1 VIKPRDQQFK
11 NSISNKH
18 WLSRGLAQH
27 GVVKKMMT
35 HDIEQA
41 AVAVVISKMPSKA
54 VARRSFETGFSLVEV
69 SIVTA
74 LMVILAIIGVP
85 ALQAYVI
92 ESKVPKVAA
101 DMQRFVS
108 RMKVAALGGGLAP
121 YASVDQ
127 RALINGMRSASVVAV
142 QGEGQKAD
150 VAHGLG
156 GQGRGDNGTI
166 TILPEAVPGM
176 SVGSA
181 FRLTLTHVNHAACP
195 MLVTAM
201 QRMASVIT
209 VAGHG
214 ASVQVKNNL
223 IDPPLSYQPVL
234 ADAQCARGD
243 NNQFVFVFQ

>member
-1 VIKPRDQQFK
+1 
-11 NSISNKH
+11 
-18 WLSRGLAQH
+18 
-27 GVVKKMMT
+27 MT
-35 HDIEQA
+35 QNIEQA
-41 AVAVVISKMPSKA
+41 RNAAVNTKLRAKA
-54 VARRSFETGFSLVEV
+54 GPRYSVETGFSLVEV

-121 YASVDQ
+121 YASIDQ
-127 RALINGMRSASVVAV
+127 RALINGMRSAAVIAV

-156 GQGRGDNGTI
+156 GQGRGDSGTVSI
-166 TILPEAVPGM
+166 WPDTVPGM
-176 SVGSA
+176 PVGSA

-209 VAGHG
+209 VAGNG
-214 ASVQVKNNL
+214 ASVPVKNDFL
-223 IDPPLSYQPVL
+223 VPPLRYQPVL

-243 NNQFVFVFQ
+243 SNQFVFVFQ

>member
-1 VIKPRDQQFK
+1 MMKP
-11 NSISNKH
+11 S
-18 WLSRGLAQH
+18 
-27 GVVKKMMT
+27 
-35 HDIEQA
+35 IEQLTNA
-41 AVAVVISKMPSKA
+41 PVFWKMSTRPRVK
-54 VARRSFETGFSLVEV
+54 RSCETGFSLVEV

-108 RMKVAALGGGLAP
+108 RMKVAALGGSLAP

-127 RALINGMRSASVVAV
+127 RALINGMRSATVVTV

-166 TILPEAVPGM
+166 TILPDTVPGM
-176 SVGSA
+176 SAGSA
-181 FRLTLTHVNHAACP
+181 FRLMLTHVNHAACP

-214 ASVQVKNNL
+214 ASVQVKNDL
-223 IDPPLSYQPVL
+223 INPALSYQPVL

>member
-1 VIKPRDQQFK
+1 MM
-11 NSISNKH
+11 
-18 WLSRGLAQH
+18 AQSL
-27 GVVKKMMT
+27 
-35 HDIEQA
+35 EQA
-41 AVAVVISKMPSKA
+41 AHTAVFSKVSSKA
-54 VARRSFETGFSLVEV
+54 GARRSVEAGFSLVEV
-69 SIVTA
+69 SIVTT

-108 RMKVAALGGGLAP
+108 RMKVAVLGGGLTP

-127 RALINGMRSASVVAV
+127 RALINGMRSAAVIAV

-156 GQGRGDNGTI
+156 GQGRGENGTI
-166 TILPEAVPGM
+166 TIRPEAVPGM
-176 SVGSA
+176 SMGSA

-214 ASVQVKNNL
+214 ASVQVKNDFL
-223 IDPPLSYQPVL
+223 VPVLTYQPVL

>member
-1 VIKPRDQQFK
+1 MANTARDLHLKLTRVEPLLNATGAVLKMMKQSMTQTKHGLVVYPKPR
-11 NSISNKH
+11 H
-18 WLSRGLAQH
+18 TGGR
-27 GVVKKMMT
+27 
-35 HDIEQA
+35 
-41 AVAVVISKMPSKA
+41 P
-54 VARRSFETGFSLVEV
+54 FEVGFSLVEV

-92 ESKVPKVAA
+92 ESKVPGVAA

-108 RMKVAALGGGLAP
+108 RMKVAALGGGLVPFATI
-121 YASVDQ
+121 DQ
-127 RALINGMRSASVVAV
+127 RALINGMRSASVVTV

-150 VAHGLG
+150 VSHGLG
-156 GQGRGDNGTI
+156 GHGRGESGTI
-166 TILPEAVPGM
+166 TILPAAVPGM

-201 QRMASVIT
+201 QRMASLIT
-209 VAGHG
+209 VAGLG
-214 ASVQVKNNL
+214 ASVQVKNDFL
-223 IDPPLSYQPVL
+223 EPALQYQPVL

>member
-1 VIKPRDQQFK
+1 MMKQSVGQAVRNVVIKPRQRA
-11 NSISNKH
+11 
-18 WLSRGLAQH
+18 LS
-27 GVVKKMMT
+27 
-35 HDIEQA
+35 
-41 AVAVVISKMPSKA
+41 
-54 VARRSFETGFSLVEV
+54 ARSSEAGFSLVEV

-92 ESKVPKVAA
+92 ENKVPKVAA

-121 YASVDQ
+121 YAMVDQ
-127 RALINGMRSASVVAV
+127 RALINGMRSAAVISV

-150 VAHGLG
+150 VSHGLG
-156 GQGRGDNGTI
+156 GQGRGDSGTI
-166 TILPEAVPGM
+166 AIAPDTVPGM

-181 FRLTLTHVNHAACP
+181 FRLTLTQVNHAACP

-209 VAGHG
+209 VSGHG
-214 ASVQVKNNL
+214 ASVQVKNAFL
-223 IDPPLSYQPVL
+223 EPALSYQAVL

>member
-1 VIKPRDQQFK
+1 MMKQSVEQTVFSQEKYLKAGSQRPR
-11 NSISNKH
+11 
-18 WLSRGLAQH
+18 
-27 GVVKKMMT
+27 
-35 HDIEQA
+35 A
-41 AVAVVISKMPSKA
+41 AEA
-54 VARRSFETGFSLVEV
+54 GFSLVEV

-92 ESKVPKVAA
+92 ENKVPKVAA

-121 YASVDQ
+121 YATVDQ
-127 RALINGMRSASVVAV
+127 RALINGMRSASVIAV
-142 QGEGQKAD
+142 QGQGQKAD
-150 VAHGLG
+150 VSHGLG
-156 GQGRGDNGTI
+156 GQGRGNSGTI
-166 TILPEAVPGM
+166 SIAPDTVPGM

-209 VAGHG
+209 VSGHG
-214 ASVQVKNNL
+214 ASVEVKNAF
-223 IDPPLSYQPVL
+223 IDPVLSYQPVL

>member
-1 VIKPRDQQFK
+1 MMP
-11 NSISNKH
+11 NS
-18 WLSRGLAQH
+18 
-27 GVVKKMMT
+27 VK
-35 HDIEQA
+35 QA
-41 AVAVVISKMPSKA
+41 PDTVEFSTVRLPSGPS
-54 VARRSFETGFSLVEV
+54 RSFEAGFSLVEV

-127 RALINGMRSASVVAV
+127 RALINGMRSASVIAV

-156 GQGRGDNGTI
+156 GRGRAENGTI
-166 TILPEAVPGM
+166 TIQPEAVPGM

-181 FRLTLTHVNHAACP
+181 FRLTLSHVNHAACP

-214 ASVQVKNNL
+214 ANVQVKNDFL
-223 IDPPLSYQPVL
+223 MPVLSYQPVL

>member
-1 VIKPRDQQFK
+1 
-11 NSISNKH
+11 
-18 WLSRGLAQH
+18 
-27 GVVKKMMT
+27 MMT
-35 HDIEQA
+35 QNLEQ
-41 AVAVVISKMPSKA
+41 VTDTVVLSKVGSK
-54 VARRSFETGFSLVEV
+54 VGTRPSFEAGFSLVEV

-166 TILPEAVPGM
+166 TISPEVVPGM
-176 SVGSA
+176 SEGSA

-209 VAGHG
+209 VADHG
-214 ASVQVKNNL
+214 ASVPVKNDFL
-223 IDPPLSYQPVL
+223 VPGLTYQPVL

>member
-1 VIKPRDQQFK
+1 
-11 NSISNKH
+11 
-18 WLSRGLAQH
+18 
-27 GVVKKMMT
+27 MMT
-35 HDIEQA
+35 QNLEQ
-41 AVAVVISKMPSKA
+41 VTDTVVLSKVGSK
-54 VARRSFETGFSLVEV
+54 VGTRPSFEAGFSLVEV

-166 TILPEAVPGM
+166 TISPEAVPGM

-214 ASVQVKNNL
+214 ASVPVKNDFL
-223 IDPPLSYQPVL
+223 VPGLTYQPVL

>member
-1 VIKPRDQQFK
+1 MMAYSIDQASGTVAF
-11 NSISNKH
+11 
-18 WLSRGLAQH
+18 SRVGAQS
-27 GVVKKMMT
+27 G
-35 HDIEQA
+35 
-41 AVAVVISKMPSKA
+41 PS
-54 VARRSFETGFSLVEV
+54 RSFEAGFSLVEV

-85 ALQAYVI
+85 ALQGYVI
-92 ESKVPKVAA
+92 ENKVPKVAA

-127 RALINGMRSASVVAV
+127 RALINGMRSAAVVTV
-142 QGEGQKAD
+142 QGADQKAD

-156 GQGRGDNGTI
+156 GQGRGENGTI
-166 TILPEAVPGM
+166 TILPDSVPGM

-214 ASVQVKNNL
+214 ASVQVKNDFL
-223 IDPPLSYQPVL
+223 APVLSYQSVL
-234 ADAQCARGD
+234 ADAQCAQGD